1 MGEVVLELRMVP
13 ADPLVKVS
21 DGVLRN
27 VFVRNGVSVLVED
40 ELRMTENLPS
50 FSLSLCRA

>member
-40 ELRMTENLPS
+40 ELRVT
-50 FSLSLCRA
+50 